1 MCPPV
6 PSFVFAV
13 LFVPSFNVLS
23 GYLYVSLIL
32 VVDDTVL
39 DCRSSLSFSYHLVRG
54 SVRER
59 ELVVHSDGI
68 LSKFRDTAPLKCNRE
83 SHHNLSDDTRTL
95 YFNPSI
101 LHRR

>member
-1 MCPPV
+1 MCPSV

-32 VVDDTVL
+32 VGGGSHCFRL
-39 DCRSSLSFSYHLVRG
+39 SEQSLVFLRFSEG
-54 SVRER
+54 SVRVR
-59 ELVVHSDGI
+59 ELVVHTDCI
-68 LSKFRDTAPLKCNRE
+68 LRKFRDPAPLKCNRE

-95 YFNPSI
+95 YFSLSI
-101 LHRR
+101 